1 LLEKHSYTKI
11 KKSIKIRILLQF
23 LVKGGRLSDL
33 GTVKFMTIENMKATS
48 FKDTIIE
55 DWQERAAASL
65 KGKPIES
72 LYTNTYEDITLKPLY
87 TKGDL
92 PSEMGGELPG
102 QPDYRRGIHS
112 LGYQSESWHIANRVF
127 YSDIEELKG
136 KLDNVLSKGQTAI
149 SFEVKPELFSDNRA
163 LVSFICSFKNK
174 YPLSVDAGFLQAPLL
189 AALAIGSKDAGGAEG
204 FVAADPVAEASLIG
218 GLPLEENEFFTQWSR
233 VLEEAAEQLPEVK
246 TVLINTVPYHNSGA
260 NAVQELAIAVST
272 GVYLLNKLLD
282 NGWDIKKA
290 LSKFVFHFSIGSN
303 FFMETAKL
311 RAARLLWSKTAEAF
325 GAELEDRKMVISA
338 ETSKFTKTI
347 FDPYVNMLRA
357 GNEAFAAV
365 LGGIQYLH
373 TGSFDEPAGTANSFS
388 ERVARNTQLVLKSE
402 AHLEKVADPAG
413 GSWYVES
420 LTKELAEKAWELFL
434 EIDGKGGIYETMKS
448 GWLQEQIAETQEKR
462 QQDIATRKKSMIGTN
477 VYANLSDNISEP
489 VVKES
494 KRYYMIDSLDAIIG
508 KIKSEITL
516 KDSLRE
522 VKPSFVPLKLT
533 RLAEPYEELRFKSK
547 KLEKKGVNPIVGLIC
562 LGELKKHKARADFI
576 TGLLSAG
583 GIHAERSGEVDTI
596 SAAIEFINSSNA
608 RQFVICGDQSAYNSF
623 GPELVQEITR
633 EHDVKLYLAGIP
645 DEKQS
650 EWKTSGIQEFLHVR
664 SNALQ
669 NLSAML
675 QEMEVGTNA
684 KA

>member
-1 LLEKHSYTKI
+1 MNFTTIFGE
-11 KKSIKIRILLQF
+11 
-23 LVKGGRLSDL
+23 GGKLSEL
-33 GTVKFMTIENMKATS
+33 WTVRFMTIENMKAIS
-48 FKDTIIE
+48 FKDATFD
-55 DWQERAAASL
+55 DWQEKAAASL
-65 KGKPIES
+65 KGKPIDS

-92 PSEMGGELPG
+92 PDGLAGGLPG
-102 QPDYRRGIHS
+102 QLDYRRGIQS
-112 LGYQSESWHIANRVF
+112 LGYQSKSWHIANRVF
-127 YSDIEELKG
+127 YSDVEELKG
-136 KLDNVLSKGQTAI
+136 KLDNALSKGQTAI
-149 SFEVKPELFSDNRA
+149 SFDVKPELFSDNRA
-163 LVSFICSFKNK
+163 LVSFLSSYKNK
-174 YPLSVDAGFLQAPLL
+174 YPLSLDAGLLQTPLL
-189 AALAIGSKDAGGAEG
+189 AALAIASKDAGGIEKLSG
-204 FVAADPVAEASLIG
+204 FVAVDPVAEASLIG
-218 GLPLEENEFFTQWSR
+218 GLPTEENEFFTKWSK

-272 GVYLLNKLLD
+272 GVYLLQKLLD
-282 NGWDIKKA
+282 NGWELKKA
-290 LSKFVFHFSIGSN
+290 LSKIVFHFAIGSN

-325 GAELEDRKMVISA
+325 GAENEDRKMVLSA

-373 TGSFDEPAGTANSFS
+373 TGSFDEPAGTANLFS

-402 AHLEKVADPAG
+402 AHLERVADPAG

-434 EIDGKGGIYETMKS
+434 EMDGKGGIYETLKS
-448 GWLQEQIAETQEKR
+448 GWLQEQIAQTAEDRE
-462 QQDIATRKKSMIGTN
+462 QDIATRKKSMIGTN
-477 VYANLSDNISEP
+477 VYANLSDDISEP
-489 VVKES
+489 VIQEIQ
-494 KRYYMIDSLDAIIG
+494 RDYMIDSLEAIIG
-508 KIKSEITL
+508 KIASERTL
-516 KDSLRE
+516 KDSFKE
-522 VKPSFVPLKLT
+522 VKPSFTSLKLK
-533 RLAEPYEELRFKSK
+533 RLAEPYEELRFKAM
-547 KLEKKGVNPIVGLIC
+547 KLEKKVVDPIVGLIC
-562 LGELKKHKARADFI
+562 LGELKKHKARADF
-576 TGLLSAG
+576 TSGLLSAG

-596 SAAIEFINSSNA
+596 SAAIQFINSSNA

-623 GPELVQEITR
+623 GPELAQEITR

-664 SNALQ
+664 SNAVQ
-669 NLSAML
+669 TLSGML
-675 QEMEVGTNA
+675 QEMEVGANA

>member
-1 LLEKHSYTKI
+1 
-11 KKSIKIRILLQF
+11 
-23 LVKGGRLSDL
+23 
-33 GTVKFMTIENMKATS
+33 MTIENMKATS
-48 FKDTIIE
+48 FKVAAFE
-55 DWQERAAASL
+55 DWQEKAAASL
-65 KGKPIES
+65 KGKPIDS
-72 LYTNTYEDITLKPLY
+72 LYTNTYEDIKLKPLY

-92 PSEMGGELPG
+92 PDGLVRDLPG

-127 YSDIEELKG
+127 YSDVEELKG
-136 KLDNVLSKGQTAI
+136 KLDIALSKGQTAI
-149 SFEVKPELFSDNRA
+149 SFDVKPEIFSDNRA
-163 LVSFICSFKNK
+163 LVSFLSSFKNK
-174 YPLSVDAGFLQAPLL
+174 YPLSLDAGLLQTPLL
-189 AALAIGSKDAGGAEG
+189 AALAIASKDAGGSEKLTG

-218 GLPLEENEFFTQWSR
+218 GLPTEENEFFTEWSK
-233 VLEEAAEQLPEVK
+233 VLDEAAQQLPEVK
-246 TVLINTVPYHNSGA
+246 TVLVNTVPYHNSGA

-272 GVYLLNKLLD
+272 GVYLLQKLLD
-282 NGWDIKKA
+282 NGWGLKKA
-290 LSKFVFHFSIGSN
+290 LSKIVFHFAIGSN

-325 GAELEDRKMVISA
+325 GAEKEDRKMVLSA

-373 TGSFDEPAGTANSFS
+373 TGSFDEPAGSANLFS

-434 EIDGKGGIYETMKS
+434 EVDHKGGIYEALKS
-448 GWLQEQIAETQEKR
+448 GWLQEQIVQTAENREQE
-462 QQDIATRKKSMIGTN
+462 IATRKKSMIGTN
-477 VYANLSDNISEP
+477 VYANLSDDISEP
-489 VVKES
+489 VIQEIQ
-494 KRYYMIDSLDAIIG
+494 RDYMIDSLDAVIG
-508 KIKSEITL
+508 KIASESSL
-516 KDSLRE
+516 KDNFKE
-522 VKPSFVPLKLT
+522 MKPSFTPLKLK
-533 RLAEPYEELRFKSK
+533 RLAEPYEEMRFKAM
-547 KLEKKGVNPIVGLIC
+547 KLEKKGVDPIVGLIC

-576 TGLLSAG
+576 SGLLSAG
-583 GIHAERSGEVDTI
+583 GIHAERSGELDTI
-596 SAAIEFINSSNA
+596 SAAIQFINSSKA

-623 GPELVQEITR
+623 GPELAQEITR
-633 EHDVKLYLAGIP
+633 EHNFKLYLAGIP

-650 EWKTSGIQEFLHVR
+650 EWKTSGIIEFLHVR
-664 SNALQ
+664 SNAIQ
-669 NLSAML
+669 TLSAML
-675 QEMEVGTNA
+675 QEMEVGANA

>member
-1 LLEKHSYTKI
+1 
-11 KKSIKIRILLQF
+11 
-23 LVKGGRLSDL
+23 
-33 GTVKFMTIENMKATS
+33 MTIDNMKATS
-48 FKDTIIE
+48 FKDATFE
-55 DWQERAAASL
+55 DWQEKAAASL
-65 KGKPIES
+65 KGKPIDS

-112 LGYQSESWHIANRVF
+112 LGYQSESWHIANRLF
-127 YSDIEELKG
+127 YSNVGELKG
-136 KLDNVLSKGQTAI
+136 KLDNALSKGQTAI

-163 LVSFICSFKNK
+163 LVSFISSFKNK
-174 YPLSVDAGFLQAPLL
+174 YPISLDAGFLQTPLL
-189 AALAIGSKDAGGAEG
+189 AALAIAGKESGSAEELSGFAG
-204 FVAADPVAEASLIG
+204 ADPVAEAVLVG
-218 GLPLEENEFFTQWSR
+218 GLPAEENEFFMQWSK
-233 VLEEAAEQLPEVK
+233 VLKEAADQLPEVK

-260 NAVQELAIAVST
+260 NAVQELAMAVST

-282 NGWDIKKA
+282 NGWELKKA
-290 LSKFVFHFSIGSN
+290 LSKIVFHFAIGSN

-311 RAARLLWSKTAEAF
+311 RAARLLWSKISEAF
-325 GAELEDRKMVISA
+325 GAEDEDRKMVLSA
-338 ETSKFTKTI
+338 ETSQFTKTI
-347 FDPYVNMLRA
+347 FDPYVNMLRT

-373 TGSFDEPAGTANSFS
+373 TASFDEPAGTANSFS

-402 AHLEKVADPAG
+402 AHLEKITDPAG

-434 EIDGKGGIYETMKS
+434 EIEGKGGIYETMKS

-494 KRYYMIDSLDAIIG
+494 KRYYMIGSLDAIIG
-508 KIKSEITL
+508 KIKSESTL

-547 KLEKKGVNPIVGLIC
+547 KLEKKGVEPIVGLIC

-576 TGLLSAG
+576 SGLLSAG

-596 SAAIEFINSSNA
+596 SAAIEFINSSDT

-623 GPELVQEITR
+623 GPELAQKLAR
-633 EHDVKLYLAGIP
+633 EKDVRLYLAGIP
-645 DEKQS
+645 DENQS
-650 EWKTSGIQEFLHVR
+650 EWKAAGIQEFLHVR

-669 NLSAML
+669 NLSTIL
-675 QEMEVGTNA
+675 QEMEVGANA